1 MIINGESL
9 EQLKLMEENSI
20 DHIITDPP
28 YLIDFMGKKWDSADN
43 IAGSVDFWKEA
54 LRVCKDGSYALV
66 FGHSRT
72 HHRVMAAIEDAGWE
86 IRDCLMWLQGQGF
99 PKSHELGAKI
109 DKAKGLIGHR
119 GKRVKH
125 QHGHEHL
132 DKPEA
137 IKKHEP
143 ISAEAKEWSGWGEN
157 LKPAYEPIIMARKP
171 FKGSLTNNVLINKTG
186 ALNIDACRVGT
197 EVMPARETKT
207 ETTGIGWEKHGYTS
221 PQTTGRHPSNVI
233 LSHSE
238 GCRKIG
244 ETTETII
251 GGNKGSSGFVNGY
264 ESGDFTKIESPVELY
279 YCEEGCPV
287 KLIDQQA
294 PKTGNAFTATR
305 KKKTS
310 GGSGNSWTNNGKEEG
325 QTNGVYDGL
334 GGASRF
340 FYVAKVSSKER
351 NFGCE
356 ELPQRQTIG
365 GGGTETDIAGAYG
378 SVKSKSGNHHPTLKP
393 IELMKYLVKL
403 VSREGQTILDPFT
416 GSGSTGIAAELL
428 DRNFIGIEM
437 DADYCEIAE
446 KRISAWKEK
455 ENKTIDEETET

>member
-43 IAGSVDFWKEA
+43 IAGSVEFWKEA
-54 LRVCKDGSYALV
+54 LRVCKSGSYALV

-72 HHRVMAAIEDAGWE
+72 HHRVMVALENAGWE

-109 DKAKGLIGHR
+109 DKALGHIGHR

-132 DKPEA
+132 EKPEA
-137 IKKHEP
+137 IGKHEP

-186 ALNIDACRVGT
+186 ALNIDACKVN
-197 EVMPARETKT
+197 E
-207 ETTGIGWEKHGYTS
+207 
-221 PQTTGRHPSNVI
+221 RHPANVI
-233 LSHSE
+233 LDE
-238 GCRKIG
+238 
-244 ETTETII
+244 ETTE
-251 GGNKGSSGFVNGY
+251 
-264 ESGDFTKIESPVELY
+264 L
-279 YCEEGCPV
+279 
-287 KLIDQQA
+287 LDQQDT
-294 PKTGNAFTATR
+294 KTD
-305 KKKTS
+305 
-310 GGSGNSWTNNGKEEG
+310 
-325 QTNGVYDGL
+325 GV
-334 GGASRF
+334 SRF
-340 FYVAKVSSKER
+340 FYCPKVSSKER

-378 SVKSKSGNHHPTLKP
+378 SVKAKGGNHHPTLKP

-403 VSREGQTILDPFT
+403 VSKEGQTILDPFT
-416 GSGSTGIAAELL
+416 GSGSTGIAVELL
-428 DRNFIGIEM
+428 NRNFIGVEL
-437 DADYCEIAE
+437 DPDYCEIAE

-455 ENKTIDEETET
+455 ENKTLDEHSES